1 MDARAVR
8 RRFGYLLRRFRRPIA
23 GVLAFVTVL
32 GVLTILRPAPAETQ
46 DLLVA
51 ARDLPAGTTLEPADL
66 APRAF
71 ALDSVPPAAIAQAAQ
86 AHGRT
91 LSAPMLAG
99 EALTQTRLVDAA
111 LSHEGA
117 AYAVP
122 IRLAEADVAALL
134 SPGMLVDVVRAA
146 RGSPQIVADGVRVIT
161 VPRRPT
167 ANSFAG
173 SAGSAASS
181 LILVAADRTTAIR
194 LAAAG
199 TDGNLAV
206 ILR

>member
-1 MDARAVR
+1 MR
-8 RRFGYLLRRFRRPIA
+8 RRIGYILRRFRRPLV
-23 GVLAFVTVL
+23 GLLAFISVL
-32 GVLTILRPAPAETQ
+32 GALSILRPAPPSSV

-66 APRAF
+66 APLAF
-71 ALDSVPPAAIAQAAQ
+71 VRDASPPGAIADIALAS
-86 AHGRT
+86 GRT

-111 LSHEGA
+111 LWHGA
-117 AYAVP
+117 QAYAVP
-122 IRLAEADVAALL
+122 IRLAEADVGGLL
-134 SPGMLVDVVRAA
+134 SPGMLIDIVRESRGEAVV
-146 RGSPQIVADGVRVIT
+146 VADGVRVIT

-173 SAGSAASS
+173 SGGAAASS

-199 TDGNLAV
+199 TDGDLAV

>member
-1 MDARAVR
+1 MR

-23 GVLAFVTVL
+23 ASLAFVTVL
-32 GVLTILRPAPAETQ
+32 GALSVLRPAPPETM
-46 DLLVA
+46 DLLIA
-51 ARDLPAGTTLEPADL
+51 ARDLPAGTVLEPADVTS
-66 APRAF
+66 RAF
-71 ALDSVPPAAIAQAAQ
+71 ALDSTIPGAITDVAQAS
-86 AHGRT
+86 GRT
-91 LSAPMLAG
+91 LSAPMAAG
-99 EALTQTRLVDAA
+99 EPLTPSRLVDAA
-111 LSHEGA
+111 MSYDRGTF
-117 AYAVP
+117 AVP
-122 IRLAEADVAALL
+122 VRLAEADVAGLL
-134 SPGMLVDVVRAA
+134 APGMLIDVVRAT
-146 RGSPQIVADGVRVIT
+146 RGTPEVVADGVRVIT

-167 ANSFAG
+167 AGSFIG

>member
-1 MDARAVR
+1 MR

-23 GVLAFVTVL
+23 ASLAFVTVL
-32 GVLTILRPAPAETQ
+32 GALSVLRPAPPATV
-46 DLLVA
+46 DLLIA
-51 ARDLPAGTTLEPADL
+51 ARDLPAGTVLEPADVTS
-66 APRAF
+66 RAF
-71 ALDSVPPAAIAQAAQ
+71 ALDSTIPGAITDVAQAS
-86 AHGRT
+86 GRT
-91 LSAPMLAG
+91 LSAPMAAG
-99 EALTQTRLVDAA
+99 EPLTPSRLVDAA
-111 LSHEGA
+111 MSYDRGTF
-117 AYAVP
+117 AVP
-122 IRLAEADVAALL
+122 VRLAEADVAGLL
-134 SPGMLVDVVRAA
+134 APGMLIDVVRAT
-146 RGSPQIVADGVRVIT
+146 RGTPEVVADGVRVIT

-167 ANSFAG
+167 AGSFIG